1 MNVIETYLSELGI
14 NISNFKLQP
23 KVKVEV
29 KTEQFKE
36 VILNERFK
44 QIIDEKGRKRIVS
57 Y

>member
-14 NISNFKLQP
+14 NISNFKPQP